1 MHLVASGETAA
12 ASADFSVV
20 ALTFLV
26 LTAPLVLVALVSNLL
41 ALLVFYKKP
50 MFRKI
55 LSNRYLGKYDASVNF
70 GRIHAV

>member
-1 MHLVASGETAA
+1 MHLAASGETAA
-12 ASADFSVV
+12 AAADFPVV

-55 LSNRYLGKYDASVNF
+55 LSNR
-70 GRIHAV
+70 

>member
-12 ASADFSVV
+12 AAAADFSVV

-55 LSNRYLGKYDASVNF
+55 LSNR
-70 GRIHAV
+70 

>member
-1 MHLVASGETAA
+1 MHLVASGEAA
-12 ASADFSVV
+12 AAAADFPVV

-55 LSNRYLGKYDASVNF
+55 LSNR
-70 GRIHAV
+70 

>member
-55 LSNRYLGKYDASVNF
+55 LSNR
-70 GRIHAV
+70 